1 MRKIA
6 ITALILL
13 TACNTPGLKFRGIAP
28 QRITVGKS
36 TFDVRVDGTRAEAN
50 RLNSEWAPRLAAVAP
65 RMIAAIEAVSG
76 CKVRKL
82 KGDQALATASL
93 NCGGPLAPLPKSR
106 AYDCELDEL
115 QDGYANLICDPVE

>member
-13 TACNTPGLKFRGIAP
+13 TACNTPGPKFRGITP
-28 QRITVGKS
+28 QRISVGKS
-36 TFDVRVDGTRAEAN
+36 TFDVRVDGTRAEAI
-50 RLNSEWAPRLAAVAP
+50 RLNPEWAPRLATVAP

-82 KGDQALATASL
+82 KGDQAVATATL
-93 NCGGPLAPLPKSR
+93 NCGGTPAPLPQSR
-106 AYDCELDEL
+106 SYECELDEV
-115 QDGYANLICDPVE
+115 QDGYANLRCDPV